1 MFFRKKKVDVKALL
15 ADGALRHIAF
25 IMDGNGRWARL
36 RGLAREQGH
45 KVGAKVFQDLVEYCS
60 ELGLACMTVY
70 AFSTENW
77 KRPKNEVD
85 AIFALL
91 SEYLERVIPKLASYN
106 VRIRFLG
113 DPTPF
118 PAELRAKMQQV
129 ERMSEASTQI
139 LNIAINYG
147 GRDEILHAVQ
157 ETLAAGETVSENTI
171 ERHLYTVGCPPLD
184 LVVRTGGELRISN
197 FLVWQSAYA
206 ELYFTKKLWPD
217 MRPAD
222 VDDAILAFY
231 GRRRRFGA
239 VDTAPKA

>member
-1 MFFRKKKVDVKALL
+1 MFFRKRKTDVKTLL
-15 ADGALRHIAF
+15 ADGTLRHIAF
-25 IMDGNGRWARL
+25 IMDGNGRWARQ

-60 ELGLACMTVY
+60 KLGLACVTVY

-85 AIFALL
+85 AIFSLL
-91 SEYLERVIPKLASYN
+91 AEYLDRVIPKLASYN

-113 DPTPF
+113 DASPF
-118 PAELRAKMQQV
+118 PADLLAKMRQV
-129 ERMSEASTQI
+129 ERMSESNKQI

-147 GRDEILHAVQ
+147 GRDEILHAVDEAQ
-157 ETLAAGETVSENTI
+157 RAGERIDAEAI
-171 ERHLYTVGCPPLD
+171 ERHLYTAGCPPLD

-197 FLVWQSAYA
+197 FLLWQSAYA
-206 ELYFTKKLWPD
+206 EFYFTKKLWPD

-222 VDDAILAFY
+222 VDDAIIAFY

-239 VDTAPKA
+239 VDVAPKV